1 MNAARAK
8 PRATGGGRRSAA
20 RLAAVQALY
29 QIDLA
34 DGTADTVVQEFVRHR
49 LGQVI
54 EGTRYR
60 DADAEW
66 FGDVVRGATARRAEI
81 DALVESAIA
90 SGRGLE
96 RVETLLRA
104 TLRAG
109 AYELLARVDV
119 PARVVI
125 DEYVDVANAFFSGPE
140 PKLLNGVLD
149 RIARQVRP
157 GELTESGGGGP
168 QTSG

>member
-1 MNAARAK
+1 MNPARA
-8 PRATGGGRRSAA
+8 RARDAGGGRRSAA

-34 DGTADTVVQEFVRHR
+34 DGAVDGVIREFERHR

-54 EGTRYR
+54 EGERYR
-60 DADAEW
+60 DADTEW
-66 FGDVVRGATARRAEI
+66 FADVVRGASTRRSEI
-81 DALVESAIA
+81 DGLIEGAIE
-90 SGRGLE
+90 SGRGLD

-109 AYELLARVDV
+109 AYELLARIDV

-125 DEYVDVANAFFSGPE
+125 DEYVDVAHAFFSGPE
-140 PKLLNGVLD
+140 PKLVNGVLD
-149 RIARQVRP
+149 RIARQTRP
-157 GELTESGGGGP
+157 GELTESGGGRP
-168 QTSG
+168 QTPG

>member
-8 PRATGGGRRSAA
+8 PRAAGGGRRSLA

-34 DGTADTVVQEFVRHR
+34 NGAAEAVVQEFVRHR

-54 EGTRYR
+54 EGAQYR
-60 DADAEW
+60 DADVEW
-66 FGDVVRGATARRAEI
+66 FGDVVRGATARQAEV
-81 DALVESAIA
+81 DALIEAAIA
-90 SGRGLE
+90 SGRGLD

-140 PKLLNGVLD
+140 PKLVNGVLD
-149 RIARQVRP
+149 HIARQVRP

-168 QTSG
+168 QAPG